1 MAWLIGHRAT
11 VKGQLD
17 RAEALLATLPQRI
30 ATYRSDLAAIDAVIP
45 KHRVQV
51 DPAAIRGKRV
61 YGARICSNGQMTR
74 EILRALREAAP
85 HPLFT
90 PEIAYRVARVAGA
103 DVSVLGEAA
112 LMDRVGRRLRALVCQ
127 GFIHRHHA
135 AATTGPGSWSLVST
149 DGEQDQ

>member
-11 VKGQLD
+11 VKGQLE

-30 ATYRSDLAAIDAVIP
+30 ETYRSDLAAIDAVIP
-45 KHRVQV
+45 KHRVQI
-51 DPAAIRGKRV
+51 DPAVIRGKRV

-103 DVSVLGEAA
+103 DISVLGEAA
-112 LMDRVGRRLRALVCQ
+112 LMDRVGRRLRALVCL
-127 GFIHRHHA
+127 GLIRRHHA
-135 AATTGPGSWSLVST
+135 SATTSPGSWSLVVAHAEA
-149 DGEQDQ
+149 DE